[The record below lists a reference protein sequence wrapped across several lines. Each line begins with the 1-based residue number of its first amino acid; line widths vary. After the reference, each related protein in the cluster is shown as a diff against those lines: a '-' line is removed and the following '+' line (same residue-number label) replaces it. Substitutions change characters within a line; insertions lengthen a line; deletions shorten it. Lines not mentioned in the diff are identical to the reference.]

1 VDEQGVSPGS
11 WPLSD
16 ESDFEECSKT
26 RGENS
31 LNSTA
36 TTFVILA
43 GIIVLF
49 VSDRVPVVLVAIGTA
64 LALYFTGVLDVDQS
78 LRGFGDPAVIFIAS
92 LFVVSA
98 GLDAT
103 GVTAWAGQG
112 LITRAGES
120 RARLLVLAMLLVA
133 LLTAL
138 ISINGAVAALL
149 PVVIVTAIRVGR
161 SPSQLLM
168 PLVFAAH
175 SGSLLALTGTPVNVI
190 VAEAAADAG
199 LAPFGFFS
207 FAIVGVPLLLGTMAI
222 VVLFGQRLL
231 PERSGRTIPPDLS
244 KHARTLVEQYRLDD
258 GMFQLRVRS
267 HSPYVGSPLEV
278 VNLAEYA
285 GLTLVTILAGDGGP
299 PRRPALAEGD
309 VLIVR
314 GDAATVGAL
323 ASDKLLAFRS
333 EDAPA
338 DVADMLFN
346 RSSGLAEVVI
356 HPRSGMV
363 GQPVFPGMVTP
374 SGDLVILAVQRRGE
388 NLGPDETVL
397 AAGDTLLLQGTW
409 KALDE
414 HLDDPDVLVVDSP
427 ELVRRQAV
435 PMGAG
440 AKQAI
445 AVLLV
450 MVLLLATGA
459 VPSAIAGL
467 VAACAMVLLR
477 VLTVEQAYRAVNWT
491 TVILVGAMIP
501 LSTAMETTGA
511 AKLMATTLVHIVGN
525 ASPYA
530 LLAGLFLLAAILGQL
545 ISNTATALIMIP
557 IAMAAASEIGVSAR
571 PVLMSVAVAS
581 AAAFL
586 TPVATPV
593 NLMVM
598 GPGGYRFGDYWKL
611 GLPLLLLFFV
621 VATFLV
627 PVFWPF

>member
-1 VDEQGVSPGS
+1 
-11 WPLSD
+11 LS
-16 ESDFEECSKT
+16 SA
-26 RGENS
+26 
-31 LNSTA
+31 A
-36 TTFVILA
+36 TTFAILA
-43 GIIVLF
+43 AIVVLF
-49 VSDRVPVVLVAIGTA
+49 VSNRVPVVLVAIGTA
-64 LALYFTGVLDVDQS
+64 LALYFTGVLNLDQS

-112 LITRAGES
+112 LIARAGQS
-120 RARLLVLAMLLVA
+120 RVRLLVLTMVLVA

-149 PVVIVTAIRVGR
+149 PVVIVMAIRVGR
-161 SPSQLLM
+161 APSQLLM

-175 SGSLLALTGTPVNVI
+175 SGSLLALTGTPVNVL

-207 FAIVGVPLLLGTMAI
+207 FAIVGVPLLLGTIVI

-231 PERSGRTIPPDLS
+231 PERSGRTIPADLS
-244 KHARTLVEQYRLDD
+244 THARTLVEQYRLDD
-258 GMFQLRVRS
+258 GMFQLRVRPR
-267 HSPYVGSPLEV
+267 SPYVGAPPAAV
-278 VNLAEYA
+278 DLAEYA
-285 GLTLVTILAGDGGP
+285 GLTLVAILASDGGP
-299 PRRPALAEGD
+299 LRRTALVAGD
-309 VLIVR
+309 ILIVR
-314 GDAATVGAL
+314 GDAATVGGL
-323 ASDKLLAFRS
+323 ASDNLLAFRS

-338 DVADMLFN
+338 GAADTLFN
-346 RSSGLAEVVI
+346 RSAGLAEVVI
-356 HPRSGMV
+356 PPRSGMI

-374 SGDLVILAVQRRGE
+374 SGDLVILAVQRRDE

-445 AVLLV
+445 VVLLV

-459 VPSAIAGL
+459 VPSVIAGL
-467 VAACAMVLLR
+467 VAACAMVLLG

-501 LSTAMETTGA
+501 LSTAMEITGA
-511 AKLMATTLVHIVGN
+511 ANLLATTLVHLVGG
-525 ASPYA
+525 AGPYA
-530 LLAGLFLLAAILGQL
+530 LLAGLFVLSAMLGQL

-557 IAMAAASEIGVSAR
+557 IAMAAATEIGVSAR

-627 PVFWPF
+627 PVFWRF

>member
-1 VDEQGVSPGS
+1 
-11 WPLSD
+11 LS
-16 ESDFEECSKT
+16 
-26 RGENS
+26 G
-31 LNSTA
+31 TA
-36 TTFVILA
+36 TTFAILA
-43 GIIVLF
+43 GVVVLF
-49 VSDRVPVVLVAIGTA
+49 VSNRVPVVLVAIGTA
-64 LALYFTGVLDVDQS
+64 LALYFTGVLDLDQS

-112 LITRAGES
+112 LIARAGQS
-120 RARLLVLAMLLVA
+120 RARLLVLTMVLVA

-149 PVVIVTAIRVGR
+149 PVVIVMAIRVGR

-175 SGSLLALTGTPVNVI
+175 SGSLLALTGTPVNVL

-207 FAIVGVPLLLGTMAI
+207 FAIVGVPLLLGTIAI

-267 HSPYVGSPLEV
+267 RSPYVGSPPAIV
-278 VNLAEYA
+278 DLAEYA

-299 PRRPALAEGD
+299 LRRAALAEGD
-309 VLIVR
+309 ILIVR
-314 GDAATVGAL
+314 GDAATVGGL

-333 EDAPA
+333 EDPPTGA
-338 DVADMLFN
+338 ADMLFN

-356 HPRSGMV
+356 PPRSGMV

-427 ELVRRQAV
+427 ELIRRQAV

-459 VPSAIAGL
+459 VPSVIAGL

-511 AKLMATTLVHIVGN
+511 AKLMAATLVHLVGN
-525 ASPYA
+525 AGPYA
-530 LLAGLFLLAAILGQL
+530 LLAGLFLLSAILGQL

-611 GLPLLLLFFV
+611 GLPLMLLFFV

-627 PVFWPF
+627 PVFWHF

>member
-1 VDEQGVSPGS
+1 MSG
-11 WPLSD
+11 
-16 ESDFEECSKT
+16 
-26 RGENS
+26 
-31 LNSTA
+31 TA
-36 TTFVILA
+36 TTFAILA
-43 GIIVLF
+43 GVVVLF
-49 VSDRVPVVLVAIGTA
+49 VSNRVPVVLVAIGTA
-64 LALYFTGVLDVDQS
+64 LALYFTGVLDLDQS

-112 LITRAGES
+112 LIARAGQS
-120 RARLLVLAMLLVA
+120 RVRLLVLTMVLVA

-149 PVVIVTAIRVGR
+149 PVVIVMAIRVGR

-175 SGSLLALTGTPVNVI
+175 SGSLLALTGTPVNVL

-207 FAIVGVPLLLGTMAI
+207 FAIVGVPLLLGTIAI

-231 PERSGRTIPPDLS
+231 PERSGRMIPPDLS

-267 HSPYVGSPLEV
+267 RSPYVGSPPAV

-285 GLTLVTILAGDGGP
+285 GLTLITILASDGGP
-299 PRRPALAEGD
+299 LQGPALAEGD
-309 VLIVR
+309 ILIVR
-314 GDAATVGAL
+314 GDTATVGGL

-338 DVADMLFN
+338 DVADTLFN

-356 HPRSGMV
+356 PPRSGLV

-388 NLGPDETVL
+388 NQGPDETVL
-397 AAGDTLLLQGTW
+397 AAGDSLLLQGTW

-459 VPSAIAGL
+459 VPSVIAGL

-501 LSTAMETTGA
+501 LSTAMEITGA
-511 AKLMATTLVHIVGN
+511 ANLMAATLVHLVGN
-525 ASPYA
+525 AGPYA
-530 LLAGLFLLAAILGQL
+530 LLAGLFLLSAILGQL

-627 PVFWPF
+627 PVFWRF